1 MAMTACPI
9 SDDKL
14 PIILAVV
21 IPIVVLA
28 VFAGVF
34 AWWLWR
40 RNKDTTMANRGDYIK
55 LYNLRNLFEPSVFK
69 VQNKQYRRNFGK
81 RFVQTPTFVMH
92 TAILNCFTQITYI
105 TGNIYA

>member
-1 MAMTACPI
+1 MAMTACLI

-55 LYNLRNLFEPSVFK
+55 LYNLRNLFELSVLN
-69 VQNKQYRRNFGK
+69 VQNKQYR
-81 RFVQTPTFVMH
+81 
-92 TAILNCFTQITYI
+92 
-105 TGNIYA
+105 